1 MGAQEQLDVWLERAF
16 STALEGD
23 GEKWDR
29 LVLELGLVPLNAG
42 QRQAIRATGV
52 PKLKGVLPVELRV
65 VLEKVRA
72 QVSGLPGA
80 EVLKTELSTFVDRT
94 LLKYVSA
101 AQPAKAAVAGI
112 FANAHRTAVRSSGAD
127 SVSALKCSCCG
138 AARPAGSDLAVC
150 TFCGNRLL

>member
-1 MGAQEQLDVWLERAF
+1 VDAQAHLDAWVDRAF
-16 STALEGD
+16 STALAGD
-23 GEKWDR
+23 GPQWDA
-29 LVLELGLVPLNAG
+29 LVRELGLVPLTAE

-65 VLEKVRA
+65 ALEKVRLQA
-72 QVSGLPGA
+72 SSLPGA
-80 EVLKTELSTFVDRT
+80 AAVKTELSTFVDRT

-127 SVSALKCSCCG
+127 SVSALKCGCCG